1 MRAMRRLFVHEF
13 SLGISLLRWV
23 FRRPHGVPADAVA
36 VPYAAGQ
43 AAAMYAFLFVS
54 IVETV
59 ALDLLIP
66 WPGVR
71 KVVLLLDLWGVYF
84 VLALHASCVVRPH
97 VVGADGS
104 LRLRRGGLLDIR
116 IPADQIASVRLDRR
130 YAGGKKGAVGE
141 DGAVS
146 LPVSS
151 ETTITVETTEP
162 VRLLRVLGK
171 PEQASTFRFYADDP
185 KAAVAALR
193 ARTADPVI

>member
-1 MRAMRRLFVHEF
+1 MARR
-13 SLGISLLRWV
+13 G
-23 FRRPHGVPADAVA
+23 PHGLRPGDKAL
-36 VPYAAGQ
+36 PYAAGQ
-43 AAAMYAFLFVS
+43 TAAMFAFLFIS

-59 ALDLLIP
+59 ALEYFIP
-66 WPGVR
+66 WPVLR
-71 KVVLLLDLWGVYF
+71 SVVLVLDLWGVYL
-84 VLALHASCVVRPH
+84 VIALHASCVVRPH

-151 ETTITVETTEP
+151 ETTISVETTEP
-162 VRLLRVLGK
+162 VRFLRVLGK